1 MNTYAVA
8 SDGSG
13 AKQVGGTT
21 ALATT
26 ANQLQFTDNN
36 RFLYTVGNDPATG
49 VNVAVYS
56 MDSSGVPQLA
66 AVQTTSFAAGTGFL
80 VHPSRNFA
88 YEMKPGPSDYLSIQS
103 TLYLQPVDPST
114 GKFGNNPQQLD
125 TFGPAYTSESLKR
138 FSHDGTSLFDQI
150 DGSGPHGSGEIAF
163 RKSTVDPATG
173 KMTLGNIF
181 WLYSYY
187 GGIDVSTSTSL
198 GDHLVA
204 FARIGG
210 YPDDVSMID
219 ISPVTDT
226 AVGSN
231 SPAVLVHCT
240 AQMIAACATT
250 TNVQLDPTEQ
260 FVFATEQNTSKVH
273 VFRIDLAN
281 QKLVDTRALLPSGPF
296 AFSSDGSLVYA
307 ATNGGTDIQV
317 YRFDHTSGA
326 LTPGAVIHVGTQF
339 AMYPLP

>member
-8 SDGSG
+8 TDGSN
-13 AKQVGGTT
+13 AKQVGGTV
-21 ALATT
+21 ALA
-26 ANQLQFTDNN
+26 AKAEQLEFTNNN
-36 RFLYTVGNDPATG
+36 RFLYTVGNDPSTG
-49 VNVAVYS
+49 VNAAVYAMNS
-56 MDSSGVPQLA
+56 DGAPQLP
-66 AVQTTSFAAGTGFL
+66 AVQTTSFPAGTGFL

-88 YEMKPGPSDYLSIQS
+88 YEMQPGPSDILSIQS

-114 GKFGNNPQQLD
+114 GTFGNNPQQLD
-125 TFGPAYTSESLKR
+125 KFGPAYTSESLKR
-138 FSHDGTSLFDQI
+138 FNGDGTALFDEI

-163 RKSTVDPATG
+163 RKSAIDPTTG

-226 AVGSN
+226 DIGSN
-231 SPAVLVHCT
+231 SPQVLVHCT
-240 AQMIAACATT
+240 SDMIAACATT
-250 TNVQLDPTEQ
+250 TNVQLDPAEQ
-260 FVFATEQNTSKVH
+260 FVFATDQSTSKIRI
-273 VFRIDLAN
+273 FRIDVPN
-281 QKLVDTRALLPSGPF
+281 HKLVDTGSSIPSGPI

-307 ATNGGTDIQV
+307 AAKSGTAVQV
-317 YRFDHTSGA
+317 YRFDHSTGA
-326 LTPGAVIHVGTQF
+326 LAAGALINVGTQF
-339 AMYPLP
+339 GMYPLQ